1 MATPKWSHSEGTMRG
16 AAAAAAVSDD
26 ATAAVATVAAVA
38 AVPAAAA
45 ALPVAE
51 PAAPLGFVH
60 SDLRMMW
67 LRQPCSVADAGLES
81 CITDRRHAA
90 GTARA
95 SAGRPT
101 RHSSI
106 GAAHLTANLKSC
118 VPCMPFTQSCYALS
132 IKEPR
137 NSCNRTVNSP
147 ILRGSNPSVIPAR
160 GGPASRHPHL

>member
-1 MATPKWSHSEGTMRG
+1 MRG

-81 CITDRRHAA
+81 CITDGRHAA
-90 GTARA
+90 CRKAAGTTARA
-95 SAGRPT
+95 NAGRPT

-118 VPCMPFTQSCYALS
+118 VPRMPFTQS
-132 IKEPR
+132 
-137 NSCNRTVNSP
+137 
-147 ILRGSNPSVIPAR
+147 
-160 GGPASRHPHL
+160 